1 VDIKIDLNPLDIEQ
15 AVVTAVIDSSLGEA
29 IGEIVQREID
39 ELSQSRSRG
48 VLAQAIQ
55 QEVRKI
61 VLCVLRDEYAEKIRD
76 AVRSLLSDAVVD
88 RVSLAAFDAFF
99 DKLQT

>member
-1 VDIKIDLNPLDIEQ
+1 MDIKIDLNPLDIEQ